1 MANNKSHD
9 VAATSD
15 TAENRERIAKFEQ
28 MVAEDDAKHKIAA
41 KIFDPIE
48 LMRRASEIRELEHP
62 ALGTIKF
69 GELTLVDS
77 DILRQ
82 CKNDADKTAMALYL
96 MLKKAYP
103 EMPTFTSKNISEFY
117 RTFPMAEGAELLK
130 LMSEQPAFLQK
141 GSASGSAEVGKR
153 KKSA

>member
-1 MANNKSHD
+1 MANNDSHK
-9 VAATSD
+9 VSEILD
-15 TAENRERIAKFEQ
+15 TTENRERIAKFEQ
-28 MVAEDDAKHKIAA
+28 MATEDDAKRKIAA
-41 KIFDPIE
+41 KIFNPVE

-62 ALGTIKF
+62 ALGTIRF

-103 EMPTFTSKNISEFY
+103 QMPTFTSENISEFY

-141 GSASGSAEVGKR
+141 VSTSGSVEVGKR

>member
-1 MANNKSHD
+1 MTARE
-9 VAATSD
+9 VAVMLD
-15 TAENRERIAKFEQ
+15 TPENRERIAKLEQ
-28 MVAEDDAKHKIAA
+28 MAAEDEAKRAAAA
-41 KIFDPIE
+41 KIFNPID
-48 LMRRASEIRELEHP
+48 LMRRASEIREFTHP
-62 ALGTIKF
+62 TLGNIRF

-103 EMPTFTSKNISEFY
+103 EMPTFTPENISEFY
-117 RTFPMAEGAELLK
+117 RAFPMAEGAELLK
-130 LMSEQPAFLQK
+130 LMSEQPAFLQRD
-141 GSASGSAEVGKR
+141 SASGSAAVGKR